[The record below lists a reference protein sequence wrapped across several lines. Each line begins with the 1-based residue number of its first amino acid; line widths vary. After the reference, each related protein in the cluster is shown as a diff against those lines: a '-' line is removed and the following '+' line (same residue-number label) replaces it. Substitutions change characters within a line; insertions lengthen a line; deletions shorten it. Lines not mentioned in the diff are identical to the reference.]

1 VLEHDIS
8 DHPDN
13 MTRFI
18 AVAREP
24 LPFAEGV
31 AWKTA
36 LRVVTGHQPG
46 ALHDAIEP
54 LRYHGVN
61 MQSLHSRPIPGEPW
75 RYQFLIDI
83 EGHRDDPR
91 IERAL
96 ADVASRSALLVVLGS
111 FPAATH
117 PDAP

>member
-1 VLEHDIS
+1 
-8 DHPDN
+8 
-13 MTRFI
+13 
-18 AVAREP
+18 
-24 LPFAEGV
+24 
-31 AWKTA
+31 
-36 LRVVTGHQPG
+36 
-46 ALHDAIEP
+46 
-54 LRYHGVN
+54 
-61 MQSLHSRPIPGEPW
+61 
-75 RYQFLIDI
+75 LIDI